1 MPGSLCLFT
10 ETETQEK
17 NRDIKSWKLLLIT
30 DCERFYRNGEFIS
43 ALTFQVARWEDMAVG
58 RSKLSSK

>member
-43 ALTFQVARWEDMAVG
+43 ALTFQVAR
-58 RSKLSSK
+58 